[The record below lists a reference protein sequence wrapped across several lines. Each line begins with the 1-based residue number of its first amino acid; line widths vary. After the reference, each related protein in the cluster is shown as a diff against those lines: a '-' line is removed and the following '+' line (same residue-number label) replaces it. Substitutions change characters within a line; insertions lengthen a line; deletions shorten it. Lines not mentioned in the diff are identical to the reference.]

1 MKHLKQTQ
9 FKILWSFLNESLSR
23 KLSDWLVGLN
33 WLLFCFACQPHTK
46 TVCVAVFLYFCIS
59 VYLSLIGC
67 FCISLLVDLNLSSSS
82 SQKRLSSI
90 QHKQSMFFLVRCCI
104 GLSLVC
110 GNTLLV
116 LNVFASFS
124 EHICA
129 QTFST
134 KANLQLFKIN
144 YNEIF
149 YISLAHLACIFQS
162 SH

>member
-1 MKHLKQTQ
+1 MIGRLELAPLLLRLSATHQ
-9 FKILWSFLNESLSR
+9 NSLC
-23 KLSDWLVGLN
+23 G
-33 WLLFCFACQPHTK
+33 
-46 TVCVAVFLYFCIS
+46 CIS
-59 VYLSLIGC
+59 VYLYIC
-67 FCISLLVDLNLSSSS
+67 VSLLVDLNLSSSA

-144 YNEIF
+144 YNAIF

-162 SH
+162 NH